1 MNRQKIR
8 IMIKYLSKV
17 VERYQVNVPFLIFK
31 L

>member
-17 VERYQVNVPFLIFK
+17 VEKYQVNILFLIFK

>member
-17 VERYQVNVPFLIFK
+17 VERYQVNILFLIFK